1 LGIGPNPQSP
11 IPNPQSPIPN
21 PHFLYIFLIIRKI
34 NKVNIN
40 KKNLININNKMDDYY
55 SAKSSIEI
63 RAVPEREDPKIGNF
77 IDDFFIQKI
86 LSTRDKNFIA
96 KVK

>member
-1 LGIGPNPQSP
+1 M
-11 IPNPQSPIPN
+11 
-21 PHFLYIFLIIRKI
+21 YIFLIIRKI

>member
-1 LGIGPNPQSP
+1 
-11 IPNPQSPIPN
+11 
-21 PHFLYIFLIIRKI
+21 
-34 NKVNIN
+34 
-40 KKNLININNKMDDYY
+40 MDDYY

-86 LSTRDKNFIA
+86 LTTRDKNFIA

>member
-1 LGIGPNPQSP
+1 
-11 IPNPQSPIPN
+11 
-21 PHFLYIFLIIRKI
+21 
-34 NKVNIN
+34 
-40 KKNLININNKMDDYY
+40 MDDYY

-77 IDDFFIQKI
+77 IDDFFIKKI
-86 LSTRDKNFIA
+86 LSTKDKNFIA